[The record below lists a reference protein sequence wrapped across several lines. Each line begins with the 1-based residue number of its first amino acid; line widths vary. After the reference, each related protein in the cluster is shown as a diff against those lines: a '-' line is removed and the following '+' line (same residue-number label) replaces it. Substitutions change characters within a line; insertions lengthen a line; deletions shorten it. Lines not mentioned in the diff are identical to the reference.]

1 MRPKRQQVGPIGPC
15 RPGQESG
22 FYSERKTLV
31 GLKPI
36 NDIIKHVLK
45 TLLWLLE
52 NSLWG
57 WGKKRQNHSGGYWVD
72 LLRGDG
78 DLDQGGEI
86 EVVRS
91 SQILYFEGTD

>member
-1 MRPKRQQVGPIGPC
+1 M
-15 RPGQESG
+15 
-22 FYSERKTLV
+22 
-31 GLKPI
+31 
-36 NDIIKHVLK
+36 
-45 TLLWLLE
+45 LLWLLE